1 MESST
6 SLRENQTHICK
17 TESNSVVRDNSHFYS
32 HNIKKTLVL
41 HFSYRLGGVKIGY
54 SGTALRE
61 RPNTPINVLGSTEA
75 GVPLATDFAPYILM
89 PRMLDNAQ
97 RVSSKIVLLHFN

>member
-1 MESST
+1 MTWEGSK
-6 SLRENQTHICK
+6 L
-17 TESNSVVRDNSHFYS
+17 
-32 HNIKKTLVL
+32 
-41 HFSYRLGGVKIGY
+41 GY

-61 RPNTPINVLGSTEA
+61 GPNTPINVLSTET

-97 RVSSKIVLLHFN
+97 RVSSKIALLHFN

>member
-1 MESST
+1 MT
-6 SLRENQTHICK
+6 IRIK
-17 TESNSVVRDNSHFYS
+17 TS
-32 HNIKKTLVL
+32 HNIKKITLVL

-61 RPNTPINVLGSTEA
+61 EPNTPINVLSTEA